1 MNRLKELRT
10 EKGVSQQ
17 VIADY
22 LGITRQSYSNY
33 ELGTREAD
41 YETLVKM
48 AKYFDVTVDYL
59 IGNSDSKSAAGSAP
73 IDDDDIKFALF
84 DGDQGISDE
93 AYEEV
98 KRFAAFIKEKYKK
111 D

>member
-1 MNRLKELRT
+1 MKELRA

-17 VIADY
+17 IIADY

-33 ELGTREAD
+33 ELGNREAD
-41 YETLVKM
+41 YDTLMKL
-48 AKYFDVTVDYL
+48 AKYFDTSVDYI
-59 IGNSDSKSAAGSAP
+59 IGISDSKSSNTP
-73 IDDDDIKFALF
+73 TDEDIKFALF
-84 DGDQGISDE
+84 DGEQGVSDE